1 MKIEALTL
9 RELHMPLVTPFET
22 SFGRTENRRILLAEI
37 HADGASGWGEVTC
50 GELPFYSPETPDT
63 ARAILAGVIAPL
75 VLGKEFAHPSELAA
89 MMRPIRG
96 HAMARAAVENA
107 AWELAARQAGQP
119 LWRFLGGSRGEIAC
133 GVSIGIKPTIAAQL
147 AAVEKELAAG
157 YQRIKVKIK
166 PGWDLEPLGA
176 IRRRWPE
183 IRLMG
188 DANSAY
194 TLADASHLAAFDA
207 FGLMMLEQPLW
218 HDDIYFHAQLQRQIR
233 TPLCLDESIHHA
245 RDAEQAAALGACRI
259 INIKLGRVGGFSSAQ
274 AVHDAA
280 QKAGIPVWCGGMLES
295 GIGRAHNIAMST
307 LPNFTLPGDV
317 TASRRYWR
325 EDIIEPEVT
334 VTPRG
339 TIAAPETP
347 GSGFTPRLD
356 RIRQL
361 TVWEQTLR

>member
-9 RELHMPLVTPFET
+9 RELRMPLVTPFET
-22 SFGRTENRRILLAEI
+22 SFGKTENRRILLVEI
-37 HADGASGWGEVTC
+37 HADGGSGWGEVTC
-50 GELPFYSPETPDT
+50 GELPFYSAETPDT
-63 ARAILAGVIAPL
+63 ARAILSQVIAPM
-75 VLGKEFAHPSELAA
+75 VLRKEFAHPRDLGPL
-89 MMRPIRG
+89 MRAIRG

-119 LWRFLGGSRGEIAC
+119 LWRFLGGTRREIPC
-133 GVSIGIKPTIAAQL
+133 GVSIGIKPSLEAQL

-194 TLADASHLAAFDA
+194 TLADAGHLARFDA
-207 FGLMMLEQPLW
+207 FALMMLEQPLW
-218 HDDIYFHAQLQRQIR
+218 HDDIYFHAQLQRQIQ

-245 RDAEQAAALGACRI
+245 RDVEQAAALGACRI
-259 INIKLGRVGGFSSAQ
+259 INIKLGRVGGFASAR
-274 AVHDAA
+274 AAHDAA
-280 QKAGIPVWCGGMLES
+280 AAAGIPVWCGGMLES
-295 GIGRAHNIAMST
+295 GIGRAHNIALCT

-317 TASRRYWR
+317 TASRRYWH
-325 EDIIEPEVT
+325 EDIIDPEVT
-334 VTPRG
+334 VTSQG
-339 TIAAPETP
+339 TIVAPEMP
-347 GSGFTPRLD
+347 GSGFEPRIE
-356 RIRQL
+356 RIRKL